1 VTAKT
6 IGPVKTTKRRRRGSR
21 LRALGQLFAH
31 FSGTGRWWLI
41 PLVVVLLLAAVLLIG
56 IKIAQYA
63 APFVYTLF

>member
-6 IGPVKTTKRRRRGSR
+6 LGPAKPTKRKRRSSR
-21 LRALGQLFAH
+21 LRTLGQLFSH
-31 FSGTGRWWLI
+31 FAGTGRWWLI
-41 PLVVVLLLAAVLLIG
+41 PLMVVLLLAAVLLIG